1 MTGRYLLDT
10 SVVSSI
16 APGRAD
22 AGDPFLSW
30 LTVRLPRTYICSVSV
45 FEIEQGVC
53 KLERTGAQAR
63 VDSMRQWLQHLLQQ
77 FSGDRMLSMDVDV
90 ASEAGRLSDWA
101 WARGVHPGAADI
113 MIAATATVH
122 DLTLLTYN
130 LKHFAPLEIGAIDPT
145 AGLPR

>member
-1 MTGRYLLDT
+1 LTARYLLDT

-16 APGRAD
+16 APGRIS
-22 AGDPFLSW
+22 AGDPFLDW
-30 LTVRLPRTYICSVSV
+30 LTVRLPRTYMCSVSV
-45 FEIEQGVC
+45 FEIEQGIS
-53 KLERTGAQAR
+53 KLDRAGAQAR
-63 VDSMRQWLQHLLQQ
+63 VDVTRQWLQDLLEQ

-101 WARGVHPGAADI
+101 WARGVHPGTADI
-113 MIAATATVH
+113 MIAATAAVH

-130 LKHFAPLEIGAIDPT
+130 LKHFAQLEIGALDPA